1 MKILLRNWLILFFVI
16 LSATAF
22 SQSESITL
30 QQCQQMAVNN
40 YPLVRNTE
48 LLKQSEI
55 YSVANVKSGYFPTIS
70 IQGQY
75 TYQSD
80 VTGLPITIPGMN
92 IPELDKEQYKIYL
105 EVSQAIYDGGVIK
118 NQKNIA
124 EADAQTE
131 SRSNDA
137 ELYKVKE
144 RVNNLY
150 FGILLIEGQLS
161 QTDLMKK
168 DILDGIKKTEALYA
182 QGVVLKSQ
190 VDALRAELLKVEQKE
205 IELKAAK
212 TSYIGMM
219 SYFTNITFT
228 PDARFEVPETISIKE
243 EITRPEL
250 SVFDARL
257 KSLSYKS
264 KLVTA
269 RNLPKLNLLFQG
281 GYGRPALNML
291 NPDADTYYLAGLK
304 FVVPVSGFYNH
315 KRDKALIDIAMQN
328 INNQRETFLFNT
340 RMQALQQQ
348 SETEKNIQLS
358 ATDNEI
364 IELREAIKQTSLTQL
379 ENGVITSS
387 DYVREVIAADNARQV
402 KLIHEIQILLSQYN
416 QQLINGQ

>member
-1 MKILLRNWLILFFVI
+1 MKVLFRNWLILFFVI

-48 LLKQSEI
+48 LLKQSET
-55 YSVANVKSGYFPTIS
+55 YSVANVKSGYFPTVS

-92 IPELDKEQYKIYL
+92 IPELDKEQYKLYL
-105 EVSQAIYDGGVIK
+105 EVSQAIYDGGIIK

-150 FGILLIEGQLS
+150 FGILLMEGQLS

-190 VDALRAELLKVEQKE
+190 VDALKAELLKVEQKE

-219 SYFTNITFT
+219 SHFTNITFT
-228 PDARFEVPETISIKE
+228 PDTKFEVPETINIKE

-269 RNLPKLNLLFQG
+269 RNLPKLNLFFQG

-328 INNQRETFLFNT
+328 VNNQRETFLFNT
-340 RMQALQQQ
+340 RMQVLQQQ
-348 SETEKNIQLS
+348 SETEKNMRLS

-402 KLIHEIQILLSQYN
+402 KLIHEIQLLLSQYN
-416 QQLINGQ
+416 QQIINGQ